1 MYEHALFPPSASRQ
15 PGSLMHRRSLL
26 VGAGA
31 AGMVLGT
38 AMGRAYT
45 QIATA
50 PDYSLRIAPLRLEL
64 APGKVIDTF
73 AYDGTVPGPVL
84 RLREGRQVSIDI
96 RNDTDVDDIIHW
108 HGLYVPS
115 AADGAMEEGSPMVGR
130 GGGQRYTFSPKPT
143 GTRWYHSHNVAG
155 TDLRRSMYSGMYGF
169 LIVEPANDAGR
180 YDQEVLLAAH
190 HWQGSWVSMQDIR
203 SGPPPDNGLEVLYAA
218 ASFNDKMLGHSEPI
232 RVREGQRVLFR
243 LLNASPTENITL
255 ALPGHGFTVIA
266 LDGNPVPSRRAID
279 TLFLAPAERADV
291 IVEMN
296 RPGIWIFGAVRDDD
310 RKLGLG
316 VVIEYANQRGEP
328 QWVAPPN
335 SVWDYTIFG
344 VKQPAVA
351 PDERLDLLFEKVPG
365 GRGGYNR
372 WTINGKSWPNTNPL
386 FTTQTGKRY
395 RLAMTNKSGDNHPVH
410 LHRHTFEV
418 TKIGDKPTAGVMKD
432 TINMTRFSTVEIDF
446 VADDPGPLSSSGS
459 SGRRLHGDGD
469 ISLIGR
475 CFGRVCSALCTAII
489 LPIGTARIRRLF
501 CCGA

>member
-1 MYEHALFPPSASRQ
+1 MFEHAVSPSSPSRQ

-26 VGAGA
+26 AGAGA
-31 AGMVLGT
+31 AGMLLGT

-45 QIATA
+45 QIATGA
-50 PDYSLRIAPLRLEL
+50 DHSLRIAPLRLEL
-64 APGKVIDTF
+64 APGKVIQTF
-73 AYDGTVPGPVL
+73 AYNDRVPGPVL

-96 RNDTDVDDIIHW
+96 RNDTDIDDIIHW

-130 GGGQRYTFSPKPT
+130 GAAQRYTFSPKPT

-155 TDLRRSMYSGMYGF
+155 TDLSRSMYSGMYGF

-218 ASFNDKMLGHSEPI
+218 ASFNDKMLGHGEPI

-243 LLNASPTENITL
+243 LLNASPTENVTL
-255 ALPGHGFTVIA
+255 ALPGHRFTVIA

-291 IVEMN
+291 ILEMN
-296 RPGIWIFGAVRDDD
+296 RPGIWIFGAVKEDD

-316 VVIEYANQRGEP
+316 IVIEYANQHGEP
-328 QWVAPPN
+328 QWAAPPN

-344 VKQPAVA
+344 AEQSAVA
-351 PDERLDLLFEKVPG
+351 PDERVDLLFEKVPG

-446 VADDPGPLSSSGS
+446 VADDPGP
-459 SGRRLHGDGD
+459 
-469 ISLIGR
+469 SLIHCHHQDHQDEG
-475 CFGRVCSALCTAII
+475 FMGMVTYL
-489 LPIGTARIRRLF
+489 
-501 CCGA
+501 